1 MPPLSCNFPPEPVNC
16 DMRRLIIMLI
26 WLTGVGLYL
35 GCDQGLSP
43 ADSSVGEGPSGIS
56 GTVYFPSWP
65 PADSLYDL
73 RIVVFKVYPPD
84 DIVTALLTGQ
94 AVAYPPI
101 DSTHLPFYVDS
112 LNYTIELP
120 PGRYEAVTV
129 VYRFGPVIL
138 SDWALVGVYHRPDA
152 PTDTIPDPVTVE
164 EGQITTDIDIQ
175 VHFQRHISLN
185 REATP

>member
-1 MPPLSCNFPPEPVNC
+1 MQK
-16 DMRRLIIMLI
+16 LIIILLWLLI
-26 WLTGVGLYL
+26 IGFHL

-43 ADSSVGEGPSGIS
+43 ADSAASQGPTGIQ
-56 GTVYFPSWP
+56 GTLYFSHWPSQ
-65 PADSLYDL
+65 DSLFDL
-73 RIVVFKVYPPD
+73 RIVVFKTYPPA

-94 AVAYPPI
+94 AIAYPPI

-112 LNYTIELP
+112 LFYTLELP

-138 SDWALVGVYHRPDA
+138 SDWALVGIYHRPDA

-164 EGQITTDIDIQ
+164 EGQLTERINIQ
-175 VHFQRHISLN
+175 VNFNRHIAFSK
-185 REATP
+185 EAAP